1 MKSVFRVQMPGQRTD
16 SGAQRPRS
24 GRTRC
29 FALGTLA
36 AAVCCMAGN
45 CLPFPGAGQG
55 VPNESA
61 RVRVATFNTR
71 CIVPEM
77 DDLTIQTQIINALE
91 KGAVLCD
98 GTLAEIAGDILSVG
112 GLTDTRGE
120 SRDRTRER
128 AAAIA
133 DLINKQQDDFDI
145 IALNE
150 VFLEDAREIF
160 VDELKSIF
168 PYYIDKLEGSTICT
182 EDSGLMLFSRW
193 PLEELGTVSNQ
204 PDGSVFPYYAGWTE
218 FDDCRCEDCL
228 AEKGAGYV
236 RVQNPSTGDAYHVVF
251 THMQAD
257 PEFCPLDDIAAAP
270 PPPPSSVRTSQFE
283 QIRTLLES
291 WIGQTPDFWHG
302 TTNVVVMG
310 DTNIAGTQEQAAL
323 AANVEMP
330 DNSEWHEK
338 FNPAQSGGYFAG
350 NLLSP
355 NVASPLYDAWA
366 QTTSPWDPGI
376 TCGSKKRFDYIF
388 LNCIPGSGTEL
399 PYRRRI
405 VPHHMTILPFNDESD
420 HYGVRAVLNRWQP
433 YCMPVEARTPQAG
446 YTAPDGSWSGGPNEI
461 TWGPW
466 PNNQS
471 YDMEITV
478 PGGYQWFRFDQPGTY
493 SFALANIPK
502 LTEQNEVSDFDLR
515 VYTATDLTN
524 DIWNYYG
531 EETDIT
537 EYFPPPGAI
546 LDVPAVT
553 LIAKKFLIPAAPFYV
568 RISPKDAAG
577 VGKYRLYVHRHEG
590 RTKKDA
596 VLLPTCCTQEYF
608 HGMALLNAEDMP
620 WFQLNL
626 ERPDNPAAHQSLRFV
641 VMWQPAGLTGTWV
654 LRLQDENDTVLAE
667 STEIKTSSPAVNEN
681 DPAYGEATIW
691 HYVEVSHD
699 SLESLNT
706 AANPR
711 FYLRTSRPGLIING
725 AFTTPYDRY
734 RLRWETN
741 LTILHGKM
749 WAGTHALRL
758 KCSDETCIDAA
769 DSDEAGMRIWA
780 DGMLLYDWTHND
792 IGGNATDM
800 DSGDDVSLEKF
811 VRPDGSLVRYVESC
825 EFRVLEYDPGGPD
838 YGSKKTLN
846 ALGPK
851 QNKAWKGSWGDLTV
865 PCSGVGDDGSYEFS
879 YNRSRSMQYPPCD

>member
-1 MKSVFRVQMPGQRTD
+1 MKSVFRARMTVQRTD

-24 GRTRC
+24 GRTRR
-29 FALGTLA
+29 FALGTVA
-36 AAVCCMAGN
+36 AAICCTAGN

-77 DDLTIQTQIINALE
+77 DDINVLTQVINALE
-91 KGAVLCD
+91 KGVVLCE
-98 GTLAEIAGDILSVG
+98 GTLAEIAGDVLSLG

-128 AAAIA
+128 AKAIA
-133 DLINKQQDDFDI
+133 EIIKVQQDSFDI

-160 VDELKSIF
+160 VDELKAIF

-193 PLEELGTVSNQ
+193 PLEELGKVSNQ

-236 RVQNPSTGDAYHVVF
+236 RVRNPNADDVYHVVF

-270 PPPPSSVRTSQFE
+270 PPAPSSARTSQLE
-283 QIRTLLES
+283 EIRTLLES
-291 WIGQTPDFWHG
+291 WIGQTPGFWRG
-302 TTNVVVMG
+302 TTNVIVMG

-338 FNPAQSGGYFAG
+338 FDPAQSVGYFAG
-350 NLLSP
+350 NLLDS
-355 NVASPLYDAWA
+355 NVAKPLYDAWA
-366 QTTSPWDPGI
+366 QTTSSWDPGI

-388 LNCIPGSGTEL
+388 LNCIPGSGTEP
-399 PYRRRI
+399 PYRRRL

-420 HYGVRAVLNRWQP
+420 HYGVHAVLNRWQP
-433 YCMPVEARTPQAG
+433 HCMPVEARAPQDG
-446 YTAPDGSWSGGPNEI
+446 YTGADGSWSGGPNQV

-466 PNNQS
+466 PNNQF

-493 SFALANIPK
+493 SFALTNIPNF
-502 LTEQNEVSDFDLR
+502 TEQNEVSDFDLR

-531 EETDIT
+531 EETDIK
-537 EYFPPPGAI
+537 EYFPDENAFLRLHPETI
-546 LDVPAVT
+546 
-553 LIAKKFLIPAAPFYV
+553 IAKKFLIPASPFYV

-577 VGKYRLYVHRHEG
+577 VAKYRLYVHRHEG

-596 VLLPTCCTQEYF
+596 VLLPVCCTQEYF
-608 HGMALLNAEDMP
+608 HGLALLNVEDMP

-626 ERPDNPAAHQSLRFV
+626 ERPDNPASHQSLRFI
-641 VMWQPAGLTGTWV
+641 VMWQPAGLTGTWK
-654 LRLQDENDTVLAE
+654 LQLQDESDAVLAE
-667 STEIKTSSPAVNEN
+667 STETKISVPGVNDN
-681 DPAYGEATIW
+681 DPAYGEATAW
-691 HYVEVSHD
+691 HYVEVPHS
-699 SLESLNT
+699 SLEALSI

-711 FYLRTSRPGLIING
+711 FYLRVARPGMTING
-725 AFTTPYDRY
+725 SFMTPYDRY

-741 LTILHGKM
+741 LTILHGKV

-758 KCSDETCIDAA
+758 KCSDETCIDDA
-769 DSDEAGMRIWA
+769 DSDEAGMQIWA
-780 DGMLLYDWTHND
+780 DGMLLYDWTHNH

-825 EFRVLEYDPGGPD
+825 QFRVLEYDPGGPD

-846 ALGPK
+846 PLQPQ
-851 QNKAWKGSWGDLTV
+851 QNKAWKGAWGGLSV
-865 PCSGVGDDGSYEFS
+865 PCSGVGDDGSYEFF
-879 YNRSRSMQYPPCD
+879 YNRSRTMQYPPCD